1 MAQAPPTAARVS
13 ITGGAGITVNP
24 SPLVGT
30 GTVTCTTF
38 SSTLVGCVPASG
50 GGTANFLRAD
60 GAWVPPGGGG
70 VTWPASNS
78 LVVSN
83 STSSPAGLA
92 PVNGDLAFGVGGL
105 WVAST
110 PSLMLDTAFGAT
122 QGGILYRGAASWTFL
137 APGGSGNILTSGGTG
152 QNPSWVPPTAA
163 GGVVSNCTNVYA
175 VALYAATQ
183 PSQTVSCP
191 SALGA
196 AGTVLTSTGTAT
208 APTFQ
213 PPATGSAPP
222 LREITGAVTANTAT
236 APADC
241 NGTIV
246 WNSATTNTAKVQTL
260 PVVATAACANGA
272 SITIVDGAGD
282 AASGGQILVTAGAGS
297 TLGSVAAGTNMLLI
311 GAKNGSVKLSYD
323 TNPTTPNWVVTAS
336 SNPGSVVPFT
346 ASQTVTPG
354 QWFSGT
360 VFSTGTNGLNVTLP
374 AVGGA
379 TATAPV
385 VANGGITVQTILAA
399 TTLLPQGSDTIA
411 GPGSSSSSMV
421 IPANSTAV
429 VTLSGSVFQVTL
441 APANLQSISWSAG
454 MNLGACTTLP
464 CYIPITRIGSARNI
478 TGIVCGIESA
488 AASTATID
496 VVASTG
502 QLSTATTPLTSAP
515 CHAETLGYAALS
527 PNTGTPYT
535 LAAGTTVGLKINSW
549 SGTTCPNCSGMVAIS
564 LQ

>member
-1 MAQAPPTAARVS
+1 MRRLGIFAALLAWSAPTSPALAQ
-13 ITGGAGITVNP
+13 N
-24 SPLVGT
+24 
-30 GTVTCTTF
+30 TTF
-38 SSTLVGCVPASG
+38 NTFITNQPAATTPLTSADLIPVIQGGSTKHVAATSL
-50 GGTANFLRAD
+50 
-60 GAWVPPGGGG
+60 PGGVS
-70 VTWPASNS
+70 VTWPAANS
-78 LVVSN
+78 LVL
-83 STSSPAGLA
+83 STGTTTNPSGLA
-92 PVNGDLAFGVGGL
+92 PVNGDLVFGVGGG
-105 WVAST
+105 WVASP
-110 PSLMLDTAFGAT
+110 PSSMLDTAFGST

-137 APGGSGNILTSGGTG
+137 APGGSGNILTSGGAG
-152 QNPSWVPPTAA
+152 ADPSWVPPTAA
-163 GGVVSNCTNVYA
+163 GGVVSNCTTQFGIGIYA
-175 VALYAATQ
+175 VTG
-183 PSQTVSCP
+183 QTISCP
-191 SALGA
+191 ISV
-196 AGTVLTSTGTAT
+196 GTANQVLTSNGSGA

-213 PPATGSAPP
+213 PAAAGSAPP
-222 LREITGAVTANTAT
+222 LREITSTLANTAT

-246 WNSATTNTAKVQTL
+246 WNSTAGAKTQTL
-260 PVVATAACANGA
+260 PVVASGACANGA

-282 AASGGQILVTAGAGS
+282 AAAGGQILVTAGAGS
-297 TLGSVAAGTNMLLI
+297 TLGLVAAGTNTLLI
-311 GAKNGSVKLSYD
+311 GAKNGSVKLTYD
-323 TNPTTPNWVVTAS
+323 TGPTTPNWVVTAS
-336 SNPGSVVPFT
+336 NNPGSVVPFT